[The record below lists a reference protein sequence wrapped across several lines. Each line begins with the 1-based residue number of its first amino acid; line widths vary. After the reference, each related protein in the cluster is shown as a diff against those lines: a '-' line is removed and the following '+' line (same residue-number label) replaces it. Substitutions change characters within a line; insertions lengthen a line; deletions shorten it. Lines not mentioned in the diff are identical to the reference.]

1 MFTNMTNS
9 TVQQTNSGGRNG
21 CTSNEYAG
29 MVVSFVNE
37 VVELAHLFGADTAR
51 VFAKLD
57 KYLAAVGDW
66 VGVARAFLKRGV
78 FGFHGFGG
86 DGSDCHSVAT
96 EELKSSDKV
105 LSKFEVKFSIPRK
118 PIWATEFICKVLKVD
133 F

>member
-29 MVVSFVNE
+29 MVISFVNE
-37 VVELAHLFGADTAR
+37 VVELAHLFGADTAG

-57 KYLAAVGDW
+57 KYLATVGDW

-96 EELKSSDKV
+96 EELNSSDKV
-105 LSKFEVKFSIPRK
+105 FSIFQVRCSIPRE